1 MVSMEHKLAFFKEN
15 GYYVEHGA
23 LQPDEVARVIAGIE
37 GVGGNSGSS
46 GIFRH
51 TENLDLLA

>member
-1 MVSMEHKLAFFKEN
+1 MEHKLAFFKEN

-46 GIFRH
+46 GVFRH